1 MRTARRI
8 EAIPPVPVRRDRP
21 QDRRAQGGGRRR
33 HLVRGRRPRP
43 AHPGLRGRGA
53 GQGGRGPLDPPVP
66 ELLRAAVVP
75 ARDRRLLPAP
85 LRGRAGPGHPGPAPA
100 RLQGGDR
107 PPAVGVRRP
116 GRPGAGDRARL
127 PGLRGRD
134 HPGRRRAGVHPAH
147 RRGRLVPRLR
157 RRRPVDGARAP
168 SCCGSAIRRTRPAR
182 SPPSTSS
189 ERRSGS
195 RPSATCCSP
204 TTTPTPRSP
213 TTASSPRR
221 SSRSRARPR
230 WPSSS
235 GRCPR
240 SST

>member
-1 MRTARRI
+1 MTVYA
-8 EAIPPVPVRRDRP
+8 ASAPYAGHPAVPVRRDRP

-33 HLVRGRRPRP
+33 HLVRHRRPRP
-43 AHPGLRGRGA
+43 AHPRLRGREA
-53 GQGGRGPLDPPVP
+53 GQGGRRSLDPPVP
-66 ELLRAAVVP
+66 ELLRAGVVP
-75 ARDRRLLPAP
+75 AGDRRLLPAP
-85 LRGRAGPGHPGPAPA
+85 VRGRAGPGHPGPAPD

-134 HPGRRRAGVHPAH
+134 HPGRRRAGPPPAH

-157 RRRPVDGARAP
+157 RRRPGGGPWGQAAVALLPVEPDR
-168 SCCGSAIRRTRPAR
+168 SA
-182 SPPSTSS
+182 
-189 ERRSGS
+189 S

-221 SSRSRARPR
+221 SSRSRAPPR

-235 GRCPR
+235 ARCPR